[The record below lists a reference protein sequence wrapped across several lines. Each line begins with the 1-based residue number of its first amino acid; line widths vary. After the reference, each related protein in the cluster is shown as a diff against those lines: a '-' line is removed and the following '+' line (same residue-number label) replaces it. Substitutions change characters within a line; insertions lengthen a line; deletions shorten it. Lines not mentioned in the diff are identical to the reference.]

1 MNMFDEKIRKALF
14 IYLKS
19 NTFRGI
25 TYYILVWEHKPF
37 NSYSL
42 YRLELEDSPEK
53 SFDDL
58 NITYAMDYDE
68 GQDIDVLMIFDENDI
83 KNQCISYYF
92 NMKRINN
99 VKEK

>member
-1 MNMFDEKIRKALF
+1 MFDEKIRKALF

-19 NTFRGI
+19 NTFRDI
-25 TYYILVWEHKPF
+25 TYYILVWEHEPF
-37 NSYSL
+37 NNYSL

-68 GQDIDVLMIFDENDI
+68 GQDIDVLMIFDECAI
-83 KNQCISYYF
+83 KNNCINFYL
-92 NMKRINN
+92 NTKGINN